1 MYTTLKIGIIGA
13 IIVIVIALFA
23 TPMQSEIEVESG
35 DPAAKYCLENGGLP
49 FTQVSESID
58 GNTMEENFCE
68 FPDGTSC
75 PLMGYYEGM
84 CQPGT

>member
-13 IIVIVIALFA
+13 IIVIAIALFS
-23 TPMQSEIEVESG
+23 TPMKSEIEVESD

-49 FTQVSESID
+49 FSQVSESVD

-68 FPDGTSC
+68 FPDGKSC
-75 PLMGYYEGM
+75 PLMEYYEGM
-84 CQPGT
+84 CKPNS

>member
-13 IIVIVIALFA
+13 IIVIAIALFS
-23 TPMQSEIEVESG
+23 TPMQNEIQVESS

-49 FTQVSESID
+49 FTQVSESAD
-58 GNTMEENFCE
+58 GNTVKEKFCE

-75 PLMGYYEGM
+75 PLMGYYEGL
-84 CQPGT
+84 C